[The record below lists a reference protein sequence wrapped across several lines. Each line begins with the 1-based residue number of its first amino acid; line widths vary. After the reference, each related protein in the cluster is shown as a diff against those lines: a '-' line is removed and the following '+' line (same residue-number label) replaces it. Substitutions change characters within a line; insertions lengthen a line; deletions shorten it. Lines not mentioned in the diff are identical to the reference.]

1 MRRSRVFAILLG
13 VRAPIKLVGLAV
25 LFVAGLL
32 VAGVFVAEGR
42 AQDTTTTETTTETT
56 TTTTTAEAT
65 PHGAVGTWAAQGWA
79 LERQTGES
87 AVLRRGNELMLVS
100 VDQAGHVSTQPLS
113 GQ

>member
-56 TTTTTAEAT
+56 AETTTTTTTAAAT

-87 AVLRRGNELMLVS
+87 AVLRRGN
-100 VDQAGHVSTQPLS
+100 D
-113 GQ
+113 